1 LGFIFFV
8 YFSRECRVQPE
19 FRSTD
24 MNKFEKACIKSR
36 IERLAGLKCTGTPAA
51 LASKFE
57 ISDRSV
63 KRIIKEMREEGIE
76 IRFDYNRMSYVI
88 E

>member
-1 LGFIFFV
+1 LKKPAF
-8 YFSRECRVQPE
+8 
-19 FRSTD
+19 
-24 MNKFEKACIKSR
+24 KSR
-36 IERLAGLKCTGTPAA
+36 IERLAGLKLPGTPAA

-76 IRFDYNRMSYVI
+76 IRFDYNRMS
-88 E
+88 